1 MCRKFRMN
9 ILITGGTGFIVPN
22 VVDAYINE
30 GA

>member
-1 MCRKFRMN
+1 MN